1 MHTPPSSM
9 KPVSQEQLENLRRR
23 LARLYGDDCAGDLLE
38 RLHFLVGRYGV
49 QFDDADFR
57 TQWDEKDVL
66 LITYGDNIHRPAEA
80 PLRTLSR
87 FCKQYLEGLF
97 STIHILP
104 FYPWSSDDG
113 FSVIDY
119 REVDSNLGSWEDVS
133 ELGRNFDLMFDLV
146 LNHCSAQSTWFGDF
160 LVGIEPARHYFLER
174 DSKEDLS
181 HVVRPRTSPL
191 LTPATTREGLTH
203 VWTTFS
209 PDQVDLNWK
218 NPDVLFEFLDILMLY
233 LSKGCRMLRLDA
245 VAFLWKKIGTDCLH
259 LPETH
264 EVVKLLRDF
273 LEIVAPHAVLL
284 TETNVPHEE
293 NISYFGNG
301 SNEAHMVYQFSLP
314 PLLLHGLLNG
324 TAKHISEWA
333 SKLPFPSNECTF
345 LNFTASHDGIGVRPL
360 QGLLPD
366 SEIEELVEKVESRGG
381 LISWKNNADG
391 SRSPYELN
399 ITLVSAL
406 SEPNDE
412 SLGVERFL
420 CSQAVAL
427 AMKGIPAVYIHSIT
441 GTQNYKDGVEATGRN
456 RTINRRKWQEEEL
469 LHILEDRESMQA
481 TIFYRY
487 SDMLRRRSEHL
498 AFHPSSRQE
507 ILSLND
513 MVFGFIRED
522 LTSGERI
529 TCLFNFSA
537 SEQSVKSSAVGGNIS
552 RVDLL
557 TGSKIE
563 AGEDIPLRP
572 YQALWLLQN

>member
-1 MHTPPSSM
+1 
-9 KPVSQEQLENLRRR
+9 
-23 LARLYGDDCAGDLLE
+23 
-38 RLHFLVGRYGV
+38 
-49 QFDDADFR
+49 
-57 TQWDEKDVL
+57 
-66 LITYGDNIHRPAEA
+66 
-80 PLRTLSR
+80 
-87 FCKQYLEGLF
+87 
-97 STIHILP
+97 
-104 FYPWSSDDG
+104 
-113 FSVIDY
+113 
-119 REVDSNLGSWEDVS
+119 
-133 ELGRNFDLMFDLV
+133 
-146 LNHCSAQSTWFGDF
+146 
-160 LVGIEPARHYFLER
+160 
-174 DSKEDLS
+174 
-181 HVVRPRTSPL
+181 
-191 LTPATTREGLTH
+191 
-203 VWTTFS
+203 
-209 PDQVDLNWK
+209 
-218 NPDVLFEFLDILMLY
+218 
-233 LSKGCRMLRLDA
+233 
-245 VAFLWKKIGTDCLH
+245 
-259 LPETH
+259 
-264 EVVKLLRDF
+264 
-273 LEIVAPHAVLL
+273 
-284 TETNVPHEE
+284 
-293 NISYFGNG
+293 
-301 SNEAHMVYQFSLP
+301 
-314 PLLLHGLLNG
+314 
-324 TAKHISEWA
+324 
-333 SKLPFPSNECTF
+333 
-345 LNFTASHDGIGVRPL
+345 
-360 QGLLPD
+360 
-366 SEIEELVEKVESRGG
+366 ELVEKVESRGG
-381 LISWKNNADG
+381 LISWKNNSDG

-441 GTQNYKDGVEATGRN
+441 GTPNYKDGVEATGRN
-456 RTINRRKWQEEEL
+456 RTINRRKWQEEEF

>member
-1 MHTPPSSM
+1 M

-49 QFDDADFR
+49 QFDVADFR

-66 LITYGDNIHRPAEA
+66 LITYGDNIHRSAEA

-160 LVGIEPARHYFLER
+160 LVGIEPARHYFLEY

-324 TAKHISEWA
+324 TAKHISDWA

-360 QGLLPD
+360 QGLLSV

-381 LISWKNNADG
+381 LISWKNNSDG

-456 RTINRRKWQEEEL
+456 RTINRLKWQEEEL
-469 LHILEDRESMQA
+469 LHILEDRESMQS